1 MALHTELPVYR
12 DTYNTISELED
23 EYQVKIYAFMI
34 LSILFLLNG
43 SRILSRFYK
52 DKIKSK

>member
-1 MALHTELPVYR
+1 LI
-12 DTYNTISELED
+12 NTISELED